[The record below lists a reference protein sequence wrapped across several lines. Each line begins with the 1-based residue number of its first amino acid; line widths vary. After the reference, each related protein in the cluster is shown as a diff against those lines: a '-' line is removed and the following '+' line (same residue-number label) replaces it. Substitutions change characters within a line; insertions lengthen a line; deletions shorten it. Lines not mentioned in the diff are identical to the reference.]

1 MAYDIGPKIGI
12 DGEREFRQSINQITT
27 EMKTL
32 STEMKVVTSEFAD
45 NADSQEALTRKNQV
59 LSKQVETQT
68 KKLSLLSDGLQKCSE
83 KYGEADTKTLKW
95 KQAVNQAQAVLN
107 DLQGELADNIR
118 QISEFDSE
126 VGDASE
132 EIEDFGTSIEKASEG
147 FSVVKGAMADL
158 AADGIKSIA
167 SGMKDMVAEVSDAS
181 TTLQGQT
188 GATTEEMKKYN
199 DIMQEIYSSGYGDS
213 LEQVA
218 ESLSKVKQQVGDIE
232 PEKLKD
238 MTKYALDLEQTFGF
252 DVSESIRTANQL
264 MEQFGISGEK
274 AYDLIV
280 AGAQNGLNQNDNL
293 LDTYNEYSPKFKQIG
308 FDADDMYNAL
318 ISGADRG
325 IFDIDKLGDAVNEF
339 SIRVLDGSDTTKDA
353 FSRLG
358 LDAEAMADQFARG
371 GDVAKNAFKQTVKAL
386 EKLEDPLEQNT
397 VGVELFGTMWE
408 DTGGEALLALA
419 DIEDGIDDTT
429 GAMKKLDKVNTD
441 NLNNKLGT
449 LGRKIK
455 TDVAY
460 PIIEEAYPAIEKI
473 IDYTAENL
481 DEIIPLAKTA
491 GAAIATIFVVNKASE
506 FVGSIK
512 NITSTIKDLTSE
524 TKRYSE
530 AQELGNKVA
539 ESAASKMTKFAGGV
553 GIAVGAYKLI
563 ADSVWSYIDETNQKI
578 IEMQSISDEA
588 MTGLSN
594 GANAWIGSIESAT
607 GYLASFNDTLFTTAE
622 QQNELTRNMQEVQNG
637 ITEICKIASEERRG
651 YTAEEIQQLDQY
663 FQKLNELQE
672 QQYQVETSRMEA
684 ISQAAITYA
693 QTQDTSFAQYQET
706 SANWIA
712 TAQQQKDNMLAL
724 IDEQTVQE
732 IALLNQR
739 YGEQAVMTNTA
750 YANDYN
756 ALIANSEQKK
766 AAVNQNM
773 SELYTAYANG
783 YQNITDQTSIFNK
796 TYTDLG
802 ISLEQEADMHVS
814 AMNAIGQRYEEGTK
828 EYQDAVDAHMEGH
841 REIQERIW
849 KHMIQTMDSAEA
861 SQLASWL
868 QMVAD
873 ADMNGA
879 ELDNSTQDMVN
890 SLIETFGNLPEETK
904 DTIRDTL
911 QPMLEGLRGA
921 QPDLY
926 SAAESDADSVIRG
939 IEDELGIHSPSRVMQ
954 ELFRYVGEGAVRGME
969 DKIGD
974 VKNAAT
980 KLAASASDNVKNYG
994 LYNGGTYAGSNLAA
1008 GLAAGIRNGA
1018 SSVINAA
1025 ASLASSALRAAKN
1038 ALGIHSPSKVFRDE
1052 VGKMAAL
1059 GLEEGFD
1066 SEIVLATNRMI
1077 DEMQTFLEVPKLS
1090 EYKNER
1096 TLYNVTQVYLGD
1108 KELTKELSR
1117 GVIKEI
1123 SHTQRAASAAKGR
1136 RS

>member
-147 FSVVKGAMADL
+147 FSVAKGAMADL

-473 IDYTAENL
+473 IDYTSENL
-481 DEIIPLAKTA
+481 DEIIPLAKSA
-491 GAAIATIFVVNKASE
+491 GTAIAAVFVVKKAGE

-512 NITSTIKDLTSE
+512 NITGAIKDMTSE
-524 TKRYSE
+524 AKRYTEVQE
-530 AQELGNKVA
+530 AGNAVA
-539 ESAASKMTKFAGGV
+539 ESASSKMAKFAGGV
-553 GIAVGAYKLI
+553 GVAVGAYKLI
-563 ADSVWSYIDETNQKI
+563 ADSVWSYMDETNQKI
-578 IEMQSISDEA
+578 IEMQSLSDEA
-588 MTGLSN
+588 MSGLSN
-594 GANAWIGSIESAT
+594 GANAWIGSMQNAT
-607 GYLASFNDTLFTTAE
+607 GYLSAFNDTLFATAE
-622 QQNELTRNMQEVQNG
+622 QQSQLSQNMQEVQNG
-637 ITEICKIASEERRG
+637 ITEICKIASEQRRG

-663 FQKLNELQE
+663 FQRLNELQE
-672 QQYQVETSRMEA
+672 QQYQVEVTRMEA

-712 TAQQQKDNMLAL
+712 TAQQQKENMLAI

-739 YGEQAVMTNTA
+739 YGEQAVMTNEA

-783 YQNITDQTSIFNK
+783 YQNITDQTTIFNK

-802 ISLEQEADMHVS
+802 ISLEQETDLHVS
-814 AMNAIGQRYEEGTK
+814 AMNAIGERYEKGTK

-841 REIQERIW
+841 REIQGRIW
-849 KHMIQTMDSAEA
+849 KHMMQTMDSAEA

-879 ELDNSTQDMVN
+879 ELDSSTQDMVD
-890 SLIETFGNLPEETK
+890 SLIETFGSLPDETK

-939 IEDELGIHSPSRVMQ
+939 IEDKLGIHSPSRVMQ
-954 ELFRYVGEGAVRGME
+954 ELFRYVGEGAVLGMKS
-969 DKIGD
+969 KIGD
-974 VKNAAT
+974 VRS
-980 KLAASASDNVKNYG
+980 AASNLAESASAGVKNYG
-994 LYNGGTYAGSNLAA
+994 LYSGGAYAGSNLAA
-1008 GLAAGIRNGA
+1008 GLAAGIRSGV
-1018 SSVINAA
+1018 SGVINAA
-1025 ASLASSALRAAKN
+1025 ASLASNALRAAKN
-1038 ALGIHSPSKVFRDE
+1038 ALGIHSPSRVFRDE
-1052 VGKMAAL
+1052 VGKMAAI
-1059 GLEEGFD
+1059 GLEEGFN
-1066 SEIVLATNRMI
+1066 SEIVLATKRMA
-1077 DEMQTFLEVPKLS
+1077 DGMQAFLEAPELS
-1090 EYKNER
+1090 KYKNEKI
-1096 TLYNVTQVYLGD
+1096 LYNVTQVYIGN
-1108 KELTKELSR
+1108 KELTKEMSK

-1123 SHTQRAASAAKGR
+1123 SHTQRAVSAAKGR